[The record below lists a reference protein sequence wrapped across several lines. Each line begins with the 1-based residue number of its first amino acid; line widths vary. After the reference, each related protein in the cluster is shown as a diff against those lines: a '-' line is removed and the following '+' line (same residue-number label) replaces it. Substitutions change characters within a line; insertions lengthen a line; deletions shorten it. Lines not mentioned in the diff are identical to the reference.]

1 MLRAVLPKHSTLE
14 TDLPFPGPSVSANA
28 DVIQQILTNLVANAA
43 EAVGEAGGAV
53 HVTVTTVSPD
63 DIPAAH
69 RFPTGWQPRDK
80 AFACLEVR
88 DAGCGIADEDMEK
101 LFDPFFSTKFTGRG
115 LGLSVV
121 LGIVHALGGAVTVD
135 SEADRGS
142 VFRVILPL
150 SAEGVPRR
158 PEQTAQAPEV
168 EAGGTVLLVEDLEM
182 MRTMAAAL
190 LTYLGFTVLA
200 AKDGVEAVEV
210 FRRHQ
215 GEIRCVLCDLTMP
228 RMGGWE
234 TLAALRKLA
243 PGIPV
248 VLASGYDEASVM
260 AGDHPEQ
267 PQAFL
272 PKPYQMAAL
281 KNALARAMGGG

>member
-1 MLRAVLPKHSTLE
+1 
-14 TDLPFPGPSVSANA
+14 
-28 DVIQQILTNLVANAA
+28 
-43 EAVGEAGGAV
+43 
-53 HVTVTTVSPD
+53 
-63 DIPAAH
+63 
-69 RFPTGWQPRDK
+69 
-80 AFACLEVR
+80 
-88 DAGCGIADEDMEK
+88 
-101 LFDPFFSTKFTGRG
+101 
-115 LGLSVV
+115 
-121 LGIVHALGGAVTVD
+121 
-135 SEADRGS
+135 
-142 VFRVILPL
+142 
-150 SAEGVPRR
+150 
-158 PEQTAQAPEV
+158 V

-190 LTYLGFTVLA
+190 LTYLGFSVLA

-267 PQAFL
+267 PQVFL

-281 KNALARAMGGG
+281 KNALARAMGGERSDPAPGCPRPPGQRIIPP